1 MWISLGHFER
11 HRKAF
16 FIFLLAMLAS
26 SILKEA
32 VLEHRL
38 PSPLN
43 LDVPPAAL
51 LRSLSLESSLARR
64 SAQFALALFGL
75 TRDFWLMS
83 RCSSRVFDHQ
93 GLRWLSPGRGLRR

>member
-1 MWISLGHFER
+1 MLSALILPDVPAEEPVDLARHFER

-26 SILKEA
+26 SIVKEA

-43 LDVPPAAL
+43 LSFHVLLALIAVAGILFRNSKAQLVIAVLATLGFLTYVAL
-51 LRSLSLESSLARR
+51 LFAR
-64 SAQFALALFGL
+64 L
-75 TRDFWLMS
+75 
-83 RCSSRVFDHQ
+83 
-93 GLRWLSPGRGLRR
+93 